1 MCLSLTVPLFP
12 FSLSVFHLFCTRR
25 GALMRHHQRQRQ
37 WHSRCDHSHPWTSLF
52 CSSIGCQLSVV
63 GRCHWSSS
71 LLTVLF
77 LFFLLHDHSEFFL
90 FYFCCI
96 FGARFEDYW
105 LLAPNWLCCRWLLL
119 LANKWTDAI
128 TIKRLGRWLCIDW
141 FLLLFFIFFFAVAS
155 LIGRVL
161 FFCFSLGMR
170 LAHGTMALS
179 LSLSLSLCLSLS
191 CLFAN
196 LSLRPGQFEC
206 HVVLLCTLCLLP
218 LAASLLLSIISI
230 INLSTCRA
238 IWKDFFLFLA
248 LR

>member
-1 MCLSLTVPLFP
+1 MSVSDCP
-12 FSLSVFHLFCTRR
+12 SLSFFAVCFPSVLHTPWRLNEAPSAAAAV
-25 GALMRHHQRQRQ
+25 ALAR
-37 WHSRCDHSHPWTSLF
+37 WSFASLD
-52 CSSIGCQLSVV
+52 IALLQLHRLSVV
-63 GRCHWSSS
+63 SSRCHWSSS

-155 LIGRVL
+155 LIGRVP
-161 FFCFSLGMR
+161 FFCFSL
-170 LAHGTMALS
+170 LVCAWHMAPWLS
-179 LSLSLSLCLSLS
+179 LSPSASLS
-191 CLFAN
+191 
-196 LSLRPGQFEC
+196 Q
-206 HVVLLCTLCLLP
+206 LP
-218 LAASLLLSIISI
+218 V
-230 INLSTCRA
+230 R
-238 IWKDFFLFLA
+238 
-248 LR
+248 